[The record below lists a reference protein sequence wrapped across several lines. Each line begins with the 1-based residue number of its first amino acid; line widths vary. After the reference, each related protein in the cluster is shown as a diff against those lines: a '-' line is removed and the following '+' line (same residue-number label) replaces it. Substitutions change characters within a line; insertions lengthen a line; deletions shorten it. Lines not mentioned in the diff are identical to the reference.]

1 MEVDEMQITERPQ
14 LPTVTLL
21 DVYMKAM
28 ADAMEVSVED
38 AKKIL
43 DV

>member
-1 MEVDEMQITERPQ
+1 MEITTQVE

-21 DVYMKAM
+21 DVYVKTI